1 MEDPCTH
8 PIKLDFHGEH
18 LSRPESVLVTGNGRV
33 FVSDHE
39 DGVLELGCPRRPL
52 VGPPKDFVPNGFA
65 LLESGEFLIANLGGE
80 GGVWKLD
87 ASRSPSPFLMEVERQ
102 SMRNTNFVMLDHK
115 GRLWI
120 TVCTRQTPRELAF
133 DRHIADGYVAVV
145 DAQGARVVADGLA
158 FTNECRMHP
167 GGEWLYVNESV
178 GRRLVRFRVHEE
190 SGRVTLGA
198 KECVH
203 EFSDGDFP
211 DGLAFD
217 CLGGAWVACV
227 ISNRVIRISPCGEKQ
242 VMLDDSDPELNA
254 LAEADFAKSGVEKSV
269 FEMGMHR
276 GLRNVSSVAFGGA
289 DLRTVYLG
297 SLGGDR
303 LASFQSEVAGH
314 RLAHWQFG
322 S

>member
-1 MEDPCTH
+1 MEDPFRH

-39 DGVLELGCPRRPL
+39 AGVLELGCPRRPL

-65 LLESGEFLIANLGGE
+65 LLKSGDFLIANLGGE

-87 ASRSPSPFLMEVERQ
+87 ASCRASPFLMEVERQ

-133 DRHIADGYVAVV
+133 DRRIADGYVAVV
-145 DAQGARVVADGLA
+145 DEQGARVVADELA
-158 FTNECRMHP
+158 FANECRVHP
-167 GGEWLYVNESV
+167 SGEWLYVNESV
-178 GRRLVRFRVHEE
+178 GRRLVRFRIHEV

-198 KECVH
+198 KECVY
-203 EFSDGDFP
+203 EFGDGDFP

-227 ISNRVIRISPCGEKQ
+227 ISNRVIRISPGGEKQ

-254 LAEADFAKSGVEKSV
+254 RAEVDYAKFGVEKSV
-269 FEMGMHR
+269 FEMGMSR
-276 GLRNVSSVAFGGA
+276 GLRNVCSVAFGGA

-303 LASFQSEVAGH
+303 LASFRSKIGGH
-314 RLAHWQFG
+314 QLAHWQFG
-322 S
+322 G

>member
-39 DGVLELGCPRRPL
+39 VGVLELGCPRRPL

-133 DRHIADGYVAVV
+133 DRRIADGYIAVV

-158 FTNECRMHP
+158 FANECRMHP

-178 GRRLVRFRVHEE
+178 GRRLVRFRIHEE
-190 SGRVTLGA
+190 SGRVALGA

-203 EFSDGDFP
+203 EFGDGDFP

-227 ISNRVIRISPCGEKQ
+227 ISNRVIRISPSGEKQ
-242 VMLDDSDPELNA
+242 VVLDDSDYELNA
-254 LAEADFAKSGVEKSV
+254 LAEASFAKLGIEKSV
-269 FEMGMHR
+269 FEMGMRR
-276 GLRNVSSVAFGGA
+276 GLGNVSSVAFGGA

-303 LASFQSEVAGH
+303 LASFRSEVAGH
-314 RLAHWQFG
+314 QLAHWQFG

>member
-1 MEDPCTH
+1 MENPGSH
-8 PIKLDFHGEH
+8 PLKLDFYGEH

-39 DGVLELGCPRRPL
+39 AGVLELGCPRRHL

-65 LLESGEFLIANLGGE
+65 LLKNGEFLIANLGGE

-87 ASRSPSPFLMEVERQ
+87 ASRRPSPFLMDVERQ

-133 DRHIADGYVAVV
+133 DRRIADGYVAVV

-158 FTNECRMHP
+158 FANECRIHP

-178 GRRLVRFRVHEE
+178 GRRLVRFPIHEV
-190 SGRVTLGA
+190 SGRVTLGP

-203 EFSDGDFP
+203 QFGDGDFP

-227 ISNRVIRISPCGEKQ
+227 ISNRVIRISPSGEKQ
-242 VMLDDSDPELNA
+242 VILDDSDPGLNA
-254 LAEADFAKSGVEKSV
+254 RAEADFAKFGVEKSV
-269 FEMGMHR
+269 FEMGMSR

-297 SLGGDR
+297 SLGGEC
-303 LASFQSEVAGH
+303 LASFRSEVAGH
-314 RLAHWQFG
+314 QLAHWQFG